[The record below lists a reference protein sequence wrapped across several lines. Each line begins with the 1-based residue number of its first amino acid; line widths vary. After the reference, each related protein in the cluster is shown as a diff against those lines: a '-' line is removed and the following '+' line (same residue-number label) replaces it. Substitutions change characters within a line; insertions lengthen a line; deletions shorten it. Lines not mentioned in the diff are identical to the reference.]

1 MEEILVARSEIDGP
15 ALYSSN
21 IISTFL
27 KLIGKKYGYVDIAA
41 LLLHA
46 GMEPY
51 QVNDDGHWFTQ
62 KQVDLFYERLVEL
75 THNPDIAREA
85 GRFSSSHDNMTLMNR
100 YILTMTDPAKVFEIM
115 GKIAESYSRSAKY
128 EPVKKSGTE
137 IEITVT
143 PFEGVREKPYQCQ
156 NRIGYFEAVVFGLNY
171 LMPKIEH
178 TECLFKGHAS
188 CKYRITW
195 KESTARFLKRI
206 RNLYSLAALAA
217 APFAFFFLP
226 SAVSLSALGAA
237 FLGFATI
244 VLTSEFLEKKE
255 MKSSL
260 DALRTTMEKFFENI
274 HQNYNNALM
283 VNEIG
288 RIISK
293 ESQIDSLL
301 LQVIETFKLRLDY
314 DRGLIML
321 ASADGRRLE
330 YRSGF
335 GYGKSEF
342 NDLVETSF
350 HLDKQESKGVFIVCY
365 REKRPFLINDVDE
378 IKDDLSG
385 RSLEFVKKL
394 GTKAFI
400 CCPILYENECLGVL
414 AVDNVKSKRAIVES
428 DMNLLMG
435 IALEIGISVHNAL
448 LIEERERQFRSILK
462 TLAASIDARDTL
474 TAGHS
479 DRVTEYCMEI
489 CREMSLPADY
499 TEVVRVAAQLHDYGK
514 IGIKDSIL
522 KKSGPLSV
530 WEREEIKTHVTKTK
544 SILDQINFTG
554 IYQQV
559 PEIAGA
565 HHEWMDGN
573 GYPNGLMGEDI
584 PLGSRII
591 AVADFYEAITAQRH
605 YRNPMSLEAAILA
618 LKEARGPH
626 LDPEVVDSFLL
637 ILDRKKPL
645 QMVG

>member
-1 MEEILVARSEIDGP
+1 MTAARSAIDGP

-27 KLIGKKYGYVDIAA
+27 KLINKKYSYVDVVD
-41 LLLHA
+41 LLEYA

-51 QVNDDGHWFTQ
+51 QVNDDGHWFSQ
-62 KQVDLFYERLVEL
+62 RQVDRFYERLVEL
-75 THNPDIAREA
+75 TQNADIAREA

-100 YILTMTDPAKVFEIM
+100 YILTMTDPVKVFEIM
-115 GKIAESYSRSAKY
+115 GKIAEGYSRSAKY

-143 PFEGVREKPYQCQ
+143 PYEGVREKPYQCQ

-178 TECLFKGHAS
+178 SECLFKGGSA

-195 KESTARFLKRI
+195 KESKSRFLKRI
-206 RNLYSLAALAA
+206 RNLYPLAALAV

-226 SAVSLSALGAA
+226 SAISLPFFGAA
-237 FLGFATI
+237 LLGFGAL
-244 VLTSEFLEKKE
+244 VLASEFLEKRE

-260 DALRTTMEKFFENI
+260 DALRTTMENFFENI

-293 ESQIDSLL
+293 ENQIDALL

-335 GYGKSEF
+335 GYGKTEF

-350 HLDKQESKGVFIVCY
+350 HLDKPDSKGVFVVCY
-365 REKRPFLINDVDE
+365 RDKRPFLINDVDE
-378 IKDDLSG
+378 IKVDLSG

-414 AVDNVKSKRAIVES
+414 AVDNVKSKRSLLES

-479 DRVTEYCMEI
+479 DRVTEYCMDI
-489 CREMSLPADY
+489 CREMGMPADY

-522 KKSGPLSV
+522 KKSGPLSI

-565 HHEWMDGN
+565 HHEWMDGS
-573 GYPNGLMGEDI
+573 GYPKGLVGENI

-605 YRNPMSLEAAILA
+605 YRNPMNPEEAIEA
-618 LKEARGPH
+618 LKGARGPH
-626 LDPEVVDSFLL
+626 LDPNVVDAFLL